1 MHNTLTYNSCK
12 SCVLQP
18 QHINSQAFNGELPM
32 ARNKKKRNGRVIRLQ
47 EEPRKEIRL
56 RRKNYVDLIPRNIA
70 QEEYIA
76 NLHDYTQR
84 IVLATGPA
92 GTGKTYL
99 AVQKAIQ
106 EFMNGHVSRVVITR
120 PAVTVDEDH
129 GFLPGDINKKMA
141 PWVRPLMD
149 VFEEYYS
156 PKEISM
162 MLEEGTIEICPLAYM
177 RGRTFK
183 DCIIIFDEAQNTTI
197 TQMKMALTRI
207 GEGTRMY
214 ITGDLNQ
221 SDLKKENGLYDFFK
235 KLERCGSHTI
245 ALTNFT
251 QEHIERDPI
260 VTEVLRCYGEDD

>member
-1 MHNTLTYNSCK
+1 
-12 SCVLQP
+12 
-18 QHINSQAFNGELPM
+18 M
-32 ARNKKKRNGRVIRLQ
+32 ARTKKKRNGRILRIQ
-47 EEPRKEIRL
+47 EAPRKEISQK
-56 RRKNYVDLIPRNIA
+56 RKNYVKLIPRNIA

-76 NLHDYTQR
+76 NLHDQDQR
-84 IVLATGPA
+84 IVIATGPA

-99 AVQKAIQ
+99 AVQKAVQ
-106 EFMNGHVSRVVITR
+106 EFMNNNVSRVVITR

-129 GFLPGDINKKMA
+129 GFLPGTIEKKMA

-156 PKEISM
+156 PKEISL

-183 DCIIIFDEAQNTTI
+183 DCVIIFDEAQNTT
-197 TQMKMALTRI
+197 TPQMKMALTRI

-214 ITGDLNQ
+214 ITGDLKQ
-221 SDLKKENGLYDFFK
+221 SDLRRENGLYDFFK
-235 KLERCGSHTI
+235 KLEARSSLAI
-245 ALTNFT
+245 SLTSFT

-260 VTEVLRCYGEDD
+260 VTEVLRCYGDED

>member
-1 MHNTLTYNSCK
+1 MHNTLTHCSCGYG
-12 SCVLQP
+12 VLQS
-18 QHINSQAFNGELPM
+18 QHINPQAFIGELSM
-32 ARNKKKRNGRVIRLQ
+32 ARNNRKKNGRIIRIQ
-47 EEPRKEIRL
+47 EEPRKEL
-56 RRKNYVDLIPRNIA
+56 HQRRKNHVNLIPRNIA

-76 NLHDYTQR
+76 NLHDNTQR
-84 IVLATGPA
+84 IVIATGPA

-99 AVQKAIQ
+99 AVQKAVQ
-106 EFMNGHVSRVVITR
+106 EFMSGDVSRVVITR

-183 DCIIIFDEAQNTTI
+183 NCVIIFDEAQNTSI
-197 TQMKMALTRI
+197 AQMKMALTRI

-214 ITGDLNQ
+214 ITGDLKQ
-221 SDLKKENGLYDFFK
+221 SDLRRENGLYDFFK
-235 KLERCGSHTI
+235 KLEHCSSQSI
-245 ALTNFT
+245 SLTSFT
-251 QEHIERDPI
+251 REHIERDPI
-260 VTEVLRCYGEDD
+260 VSEVLRCYGEN

>member
-1 MHNTLTYNSCK
+1 
-12 SCVLQP
+12 
-18 QHINSQAFNGELPM
+18 M
-32 ARNKKKRNGRVIRLQ
+32 ARNNRKKKGRVLRIQ
-47 EEPRKEIRL
+47 EEPRKEIRQK
-56 RRKNYVDLIPRNIA
+56 RKNHVRLIPRNIA

-84 IVLATGPA
+84 IVIATGPA

-99 AVQKAIQ
+99 AVQKAVQ
-106 EFMNGHVSRVVITR
+106 EFMNGDAARVVITR

-183 DCIIIFDEAQNTTI
+183 DCIIIFDEAQNTSTA
-197 TQMKMALTRI
+197 QMKMALTRI

-214 ITGDLNQ
+214 ITGDLKQ
-221 SDLKKENGLYDFFK
+221 SDLRRENGLYDFFK
-235 KLERCGSHTI
+235 KFENCSSRSI
-245 ALTNFT
+245 SLTSFK
-251 QEHIERDPI
+251 QDHIERDPI
-260 VTEVLRCYGEDD
+260 VTEVLRCYGEED